1 MSKEVFEKCVRCHGK
16 TVYKISETVIYG
28 YPERQLV
35 VKNVPRL
42 ECQKCGF
49 MMQAEPDQNEKTDVF
64 IDFLKSISL
73 RNYAE
78 IIHTIHLLKY
88 ACRLYFLAE
97 ND

>member
-1 MSKEVFEKCVRCHGK
+1 MSKEVLEKCVRCHGK
-16 TVYKISETVIYG
+16 LIYKISETVIYG

-64 IDFLKSISL
+64 MDFLKSISL
-73 RNYAE
+73 RKAE
-78 IIHTIHLLKY
+78 IEYRDMIDYVDQVLKSHI
-88 ACRLYFLAE
+88 
-97 ND
+97 DD

>member
-1 MSKEVFEKCVRCHGK
+1 MCYGK

-42 ECQKCGF
+42 ECPKCGL

-73 RNYAE
+73 RKAE
-78 IIHTIHLLKY
+78 IEYRDMIDYVDKVLKPHI
-88 ACRLYFLAE
+88 
-97 ND
+97 DD

>member
-49 MMQAEPDQNEKTDVF
+49 MMQAEPD
-64 IDFLKSISL
+64 
-73 RNYAE
+73 
-78 IIHTIHLLKY
+78 
-88 ACRLYFLAE
+88 
-97 ND
+97 

>member
-16 TVYKISETVIYG
+16 LIYKISETVIHG

-49 MMQAEPDQNEKTDVF
+49 MMQAEPDQIEKTDVF
-64 IDFLKSISL
+64 MDFLKSISL
-73 RNYAE
+73 RKAE
-78 IIHTIHLLKY
+78 IEYRDMIDYVDKVLTPHI
-88 ACRLYFLAE
+88 
-97 ND
+97 DD